1 MNTGPHCRNTELLDD
16 QCLFRI
22 VTLFR
27 MLFQDERIYVYI
39 MKETSKKIYGG
50 KGFHEYIILCKLPA
64 SGIIQNV
71 TAKAVVTQT

>member
-22 VTLFR
+22 VRLFR
-27 MLFQDERIYVYI
+27 LLFQDEQIYVYT
-39 MKETSKKIYGG
+39 MKETSQEIYGG

-64 SGIIQNV
+64 SGIIQTV
-71 TAKAVVTQT
+71 SAQAVVNQM